1 MRILVNRPTDGERFG
16 DGLLD
21 AMFRLRARYFND
33 MRGWGLPLEGGCEI
47 DRFDAAGTLYAAA
60 LEDDGALVGCF
71 RLLPTDRPHL
81 LDSCFPELLAAASPD
96 QLLQTAAMRGPGLWE
111 ISRLAVIPREP
122 DTPFQTGTVRITAAL
137 LGCLFAICAESGV
150 RRVTCVTDV
159 QFERLLHVLGLE
171 CHRTA
176 GPLKI
181 GVETCVAG
189 YLDTHAENHAA
200 ARRAAA
206 RWARRA
212 VDVLAPLPAT
222 PLPAQAS
229 VQANATP
236 SRNAI
241 G

>member
-1 MRILVNRPTDGERFG
+1 MRILVNRPTGGKRFG
-16 DGLLD
+16 DGLLN

-33 MRGWGLPLEGGCEI
+33 LRGWNLPLESGFEI

-60 LEDDGALVGCF
+60 LEDDGTLVGCF
-71 RLLPTDRPHL
+71 RLLPTERPHL
-81 LDSCFPELLAAASPD
+81 LDSCFPELLSGHAPGQATGTP
-96 QLLQTAAMRGPGLWE
+96 AMRGPGLWE
-111 ISRLAVIPREP
+111 ISRLAVIPSEP
-122 DTPFQTGTVRITAAL
+122 DTSFRTETVRITAAL
-137 LGCLFAICAESGV
+137 LGCLFAICAEAGI

-176 GPLKI
+176 GPLRI

-206 RWARRA
+206 RWARQA
-212 VDVLAPLPAT
+212 IDLPAA
-222 PLPAQAS
+222 PPASAS
-229 VQANATP
+229 VSAKTAAAAPPQNV
-236 SRNAI
+236 I

>member
-1 MRILVNRPTDGERFG
+1 MRILVNRPTGGEAFG

-33 MRGWGLPLEGGCEI
+33 MRGWDLPLEGGCEI
-47 DRFDAAGTLYAAA
+47 DRFDGAGTLYAAA
-60 LEDDGALVGCF
+60 LEDDGTLVGCF

-81 LDSCFPELLAAASPD
+81 LDSCFPDLMATAAAGG
-96 QLLQTAAMRGPGLWE
+96 TMMRGPGLWE
-111 ISRLAVIPREP
+111 ISRLAIIPTEP
-122 DTPFQTGTVRITAAL
+122 DSPFRTETVRITAAL
-137 LGCLFAICAESGV
+137 LGRLFALCAEDGI

-159 QFERLLHVLGLE
+159 QFERLLHVLGFE

-176 GPLKI
+176 GPMRI
-181 GVETCVAG
+181 GVEDCVAG
-189 YLDTHAENHAA
+189 YLDTNAENHAA

-206 RWARRA
+206 RRARQPISTPA
-212 VDVLAPLPAT
+212 GVVPVNTPVDMLAPAHKPA
-222 PLPAQAS
+222 AA
-229 VQANATP
+229 P